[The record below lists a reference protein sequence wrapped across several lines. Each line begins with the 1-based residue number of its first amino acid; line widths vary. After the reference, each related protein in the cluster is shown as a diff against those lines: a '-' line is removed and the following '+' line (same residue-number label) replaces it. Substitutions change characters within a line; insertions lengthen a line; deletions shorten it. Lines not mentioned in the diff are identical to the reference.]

1 LLSQDARH
9 KEASKAYMSET
20 ALVQYAAAAN
30 SGQPSFQEAE
40 AAVILL
46 VVMVVTMVMVVMMV
60 VIIVMVVAVV
70 VMSTM
75 RWRISVEL
83 LPVVEVALV
92 PRRWLLL
99 RRVVRPLRW
108 SLGRWILTARRRVR
122 LRVPWRRVGLRDL
135 LVAHGAVVAS
145 PCLARLTPM
154 SDRF

>member
-1 LLSQDARH
+1 
-9 KEASKAYMSET
+9 
-20 ALVQYAAAAN
+20 
-30 SGQPSFQEAE
+30 
-40 AAVILL
+40 
-46 VVMVVTMVMVVMMV
+46 MVVTMVMVVMMV

-108 SLGRWILTARRRVR
+108 SLGRRILSARRRVR
-122 LRVPWRRVGLRDL
+122 LRVPCGNRTEPGSDRSRAFQSPIVREKIRRCIARRV
-135 LVAHGAVVAS
+135 H
-145 PCLARLTPM
+145 ARLPEGRRV
-154 SDRF
+154 DL